1 MKHAGIWFLSLVIS
15 SMAFAQKNDS
25 AIALIKKSLTD
36 SKEKIKHYEWI
47 ETTITY
53 VKGDQKSKKQTRC
66 YYDVTGKLIKVATG
80 ETQAAEKS
88 PGGLR
93 GKAVDKKKDE
103 MQDYIEKSIAK
114 IQAYLPPDPAK
125 LQQIYGSGKA
135 VVHVVEPN
143 KKFKLDFPSYLQQG
157 DMISVALDKEKNLL
171 NGLSVNTYLDKPDDK
186 INFETNYGSLPDGT
200 QYPASTTLDAQDKN
214 VKIVIQNAGYKKT
227 VN

>member
-1 MKHAGIWFLSLVIS
+1 MGVSLNQTSYELLEHLFHGEQEAEAAGRS
-15 SMAFAQKNDS
+15 D
-25 AIALIKKSLTD
+25 
-36 SKEKIKHYEWI
+36 
-47 ETTITY
+47 
-53 VKGDQKSKKQTRC
+53 TRVGC
-66 YYDVTGKLIKVATG
+66 GVG
-80 ETQAAEKS
+80 E
-88 PGGLR
+88 
-93 GKAVDKKKDE
+93 D
-103 MQDYIEKSIAK
+103 
-114 IQAYLPPDPAK
+114 DPAK

-200 QYPASTTLDAQDKN
+200 QYPASTTLDAQAKN